1 MCQFRKEMKKAM
13 VFQILLML
21 PLAFGQ
27 RLSSDDSYCK
37 ENNLNSAEMLRVGR
51 NSICCLLPNFKRN
64 VQDQAQREGEDV
76 RRAFLKA
83 KDVCCNMYPDVTK
96 GVEALEALQC
106 PIPSSVTRQTDND
119 INTRDRLTTL
129 STRSDITTQDDV
141 TTTITTENP
150 TRNQTEVEAASTQQN
165 KGIRS

>member
-1 MCQFRKEMKKAM
+1 M

-64 VQDQAQREGEDV
+64 VQDQAQREGENV

-83 KDVCCNMYPDVTK
+83 KEVCCLMYPDALKNTK
-96 GVEALEALQC
+96 GVESLEALQC
-106 PIPSSVTRQTDND
+106 PSHSSVTRQTDND

-165 KGIRS
+165 KGIRL